1 VAAAR
6 EIQGRLIAPATTSHF
21 LKESAMRIAVP
32 LALTAFFLA
41 ASMASPARAAEGQE
55 GIKMMLDTIT
65 AGCQGMNTQF
75 RQTPGLGSA
84 LSARPES
91 ALCDCVEK
99 RLNAMPLIEELRKFD
114 DAKLETLI
122 EGETFKDYLVAK
134 LSATMFTCVTDELD
148 AGADAIKPKM

>member
-1 VAAAR
+1 
-6 EIQGRLIAPATTSHF
+6 
-21 LKESAMRIAVP
+21 MRIAAP
-32 LALTAFFLA
+32 FALSTLLVA

-55 GIKMMLDTIT
+55 GINLMLDTIT
-65 AGCQGMNTQF
+65 TGCTAMNTQF
-75 RQTPGLGSA
+75 RQTAGLGGA
-84 LSARPES
+84 LSARPEN

-99 RLNAMPLIEELRKFD
+99 RLAAMPLIAELRKFD

>member
-1 VAAAR
+1 
-6 EIQGRLIAPATTSHF
+6 
-21 LKESAMRIAVP
+21 MRIAATFAVST
-32 LALTAFFLA
+32 LFFA
-41 ASMASPARAAEGQE
+41 ASIASPARAAEGQA
-55 GIKMMLDTIT
+55 GINMMLDTIT
-65 AGCQGMNTQF
+65 TGCKGMNTQF

-84 LSARPES
+84 LSVRPEN